1 MAENKQYIT
10 QNQENGAILIAEDVL
25 VSIVTVAVNETEGV
39 SGLNTKLGADI
50 SDILNKK
57 NRGKGV
63 KITITEEDKLLI
75 ECNIIVTYGSA
86 VVSVAKAVQDNVT
99 AAVESMTGI
108 TPAEINVNICGI
120 TVEQK

>member
-1 MAENKQYIT
+1 MAENKRYIT

>member
-120 TVEQK
+120 TVKQK

>member
-25 VSIVTVAVNETEGV
+25 VSIVTVALNETEGV

>member
-1 MAENKQYIT
+1 MAENKQNIT
-10 QNQENGAILIAEDVL
+10 QNQENGSILIAEDVL

-39 SGLNTKLGADI
+39 AGLNTKLSADI

-75 ECNIIVTYGSA
+75 ECNIIVVYGSA

-108 TPAEINVNICGI
+108 TPAEVNVNICGI

>member
-108 TPAEINVNICGI
+108 TPAEVNVNICGI

>member
-63 KITITEEDKLLI
+63 KIIITEEDKLLI

>member
-86 VVSVAKAVQDNVT
+86 EVSVAKAGQDNVT

-108 TPAEINVNICGI
+108 TPAHIKVHTCGI
-120 TVEQK
+120 NAEQQ

>member
-1 MAENKQYIT
+1 MAENKQYISLY
-10 QNQENGAILIAEDVL
+10 QENGAIIIAEDVL
-25 VSIVTVAVNETEGV
+25 VSSATVAVNETEGV

>member
-1 MAENKQYIT
+1 MAENKKYIT

>member
-1 MAENKQYIT
+1 M
-10 QNQENGAILIAEDVL
+10 
-25 VSIVTVAVNETEGV
+25 

>member
-10 QNQENGAILIAEDVL
+10 QNQENGSILIAEDVL

-39 SGLNTKLGADI
+39 AGLNTKLSADI

-75 ECNIIVTYGSA
+75 ECNIIVVYGSA

-108 TPAEINVNICGI
+108 TPAEVNVNICGI

>member
-25 VSIVTVAVNETEGV
+25 VSIVTVAVHETEGV